1 VATGSLPER
10 SARDRLLDTAS
21 ELFYRDG
28 FHAVGI
34 DTIVER
40 SGVAK
45 MTLYR
50 HFPSKD
56 DLIAAYLE
64 RANREFWEWLE
75 AELVRVHEPK
85 AKLVAAFEAIAR
97 LATSTR
103 CLGCTFQ
110 AAASEFP
117 ELEHK
122 GHQVALDHKRRV
134 LDCFAGLARG
144 ADLRDPDRL
153 AAHLLLLMDGAWVAA
168 RMFGPSNHA
177 ATVAEAAKVL
187 IDAHRVPIDIRRAS
201 VDERSA
207 SAPVISP
214 GVAPRRRPGTSR
226 S

>member
-1 VATGSLPER
+1 MAVANQVQR
-10 SARDRLLDTAS
+10 SPRDRILDTAS

-28 FHAVGI
+28 YHAVGI

-56 DLIAAYLE
+56 DLIAAYLQ
-64 RANREFWEWLE
+64 RANAEYWAWLE
-75 AELVRVHEPK
+75 AEIARVDDPRS
-85 AKLVAAFEAIAR
+85 KLMAAFEATAK
-97 LATSTR
+97 LATSAR

-134 LDCFAGLARG
+134 VKRLTGLARDAGLREPGELG
-144 ADLRDPDRL
+144 AQ
-153 AAHLLLLMDGAWVAA
+153 LLLLMDGAWVAA
-168 RMFGPSNHA
+168 RMFGPDSHA
-177 ATVAEAAKVL
+177 ASVAAAARAL
-187 IDAHRVPIDIRRAS
+187 IDAHTFGS
-201 VDERSA
+201 SG
-207 SAPVISP
+207 APD
-214 GVAPRRRPGTSR
+214 GTPA
-226 S
+226 

>member
-1 VATGSLPER
+1 MPAGAER

-28 FHAVGI
+28 YHAVGI

-64 RANREFWEWLE
+64 RANAEFWDWLD
-75 AELVRVHEPK
+75 AEIGRVGDPK
-85 AKLVAAFEAIAR
+85 AKLVAAFEATAS
-97 LATSTR
+97 LATSPR

-134 LDCFAGLARG
+134 VERLAGLARD
-144 ADLRDPDRL
+144 AELREPDEL
-153 AAHLLLLMDGAWVAA
+153 AAQLLLLMDGAWVAA
-168 RMFGPSNHA
+168 RMFGPANHA
-177 ATVAEAAKVL
+177 ASVAAAARALIEA
-187 IDAHRVPIDIRRAS
+187 HGQGRAGTQS
-201 VDERSA
+201 GVEPLSA
-207 SAPVISP
+207 A
-214 GVAPRRRPGTSR
+214 ALRPCR
-226 S
+226 